1 MTGHYRKKSLFFR
14 DTRDNQEHDAKNRL
28 SIPGPSPEEL
38 LAEVL
43 SLKRKLTLGIY
54 GYKSTLTCGTWTAAG
69 PDRGL
74 GGVNA
79 ETGFGMKFCI

>member
-1 MTGHYRKKSLFFR
+1 MGLVLQNGQALMPVVVTGAEIEMFR
-14 DTRDNQEHDAKNRL
+14 SVQKYCH
-28 SIPGPSPEEL
+28 
-38 LAEVL
+38 
-43 SLKRKLTLGIY
+43 
-54 GYKSTLTCGTWTAAG
+54 LTCGTWTAAG